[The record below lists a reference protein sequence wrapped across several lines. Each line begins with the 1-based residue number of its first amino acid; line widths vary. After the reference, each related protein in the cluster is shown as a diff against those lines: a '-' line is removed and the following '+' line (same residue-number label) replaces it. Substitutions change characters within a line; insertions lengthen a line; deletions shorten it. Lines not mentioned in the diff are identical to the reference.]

1 MLPNKIFFDELFDL
15 KTDERNMKCDIYEEE
30 GNYIIEASL
39 PGFNK
44 EDVKIEYNE
53 GKIIISAEKEKDEVS
68 KDKRYIRKETHF
80 SNKYERSFY
89 LGDLDESNI
98 NAKFK
103 NGILKITAPKL
114 TKENNKKYIDID

>member
-15 KTDERNMKCDIYEEE
+15 KTDERNMKCDIYEEG

-39 PGFNK
+39 PGFTK